1 MDPESCLFCRFVR
14 GEADVRWVA
23 RRPEASALLPLEQG
37 RLSPAHVLVIPH
49 EHARGIQ
56 DASPSALTAVALLTQ
71 EIARAMET
79 VLGARGVNVLNASGP
94 DSDQSVPHLHVHVV
108 PRWEGDGMETWPQTV
123 SRHPVD
129 ESWLADVAAVLD
141 S

>member
-1 MDPESCLFCRFVR
+1 MDPDPCLFCRFVR

-56 DASPSALTAVALLTQ
+56 DASPSSLAEISLLTQ
-71 EIARAMET
+71 ETARAMET
-79 VLGARGVNVLNASGP
+79 VLGAHGVNILNASGP
-94 DSDQSVPHLHVHVV
+94 GSGQSVPHLHVHVI
-108 PRWEGDGMETWPQTV
+108 PRWEGDGMETWPQTI
-123 SRHPVD
+123 SQHPVD
-129 ESWLADVAAVLD
+129 ETWLAELAAVLD
-141 S
+141 A